1 MIILNESKAKNK
13 FLIPWMAVTTWRD
26 ARKAD
31 FLMIVKRFL
40 APLAD
45 SLHGQLRGIGSALVA
60 RLSGER

>member
-1 MIILNESKAKNK
+1 MIGLS
-13 FLIPWMAVTTWRD
+13 MATWRD